1 MYVSPLEKCPRGF
14 GFFFSLAIEFHEFF
28 KNMFRTLNPN
38 KIYICQRFVSFGRLI
53 FLMSPLLCR
62 SFKFNIVLH
71 AYFAFV
77 ASAFGVN
84 SKKPSPRPMSRSL
97 PPMFSSRS

>member
-1 MYVSPLEKCPRGF
+1 MILICISLMSMMLNVFVCNCWSCMCLLWKNVQEALD
-14 GFFFSLAIEFHEFF
+14 FFFSLAIEFHEFF

-62 SFKFNIVLH
+62 SF
-71 AYFAFV
+71 
-77 ASAFGVN
+77 
-84 SKKPSPRPMSRSL
+84 
-97 PPMFSSRS
+97 